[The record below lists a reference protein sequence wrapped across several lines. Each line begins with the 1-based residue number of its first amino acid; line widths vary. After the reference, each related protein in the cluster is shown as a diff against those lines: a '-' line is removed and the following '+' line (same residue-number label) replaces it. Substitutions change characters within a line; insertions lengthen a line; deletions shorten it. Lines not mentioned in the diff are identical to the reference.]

1 MVFKIKENVSQVT
14 LVVQVKTEVDK
25 LYQIRLTSSLERL
38 KFLNA

>member
-1 MVFKIKENVSQVT
+1 MVFEIKENISQVT
-14 LVVQVKTEVDK
+14 LVVQLKTEVDK